1 MGQVSGPAT
10 TKDQPYPRRPLEV
23 NGQMLGQQRQQ
34 QTKHDGGRRSPH
46 PDEALF
52 S

>member
-1 MGQVSGPAT
+1 MGQVSRPAAS
-10 TKDQPYPRRPLEV
+10 KDQPYPRRSLEV